1 MIKNLSEVWIG
12 DMYRPPSEAYSL
24 ILQVTVGCSHN
35 KCTFC
40 DMYKSKKFSIK
51 PIEQIKREIEYFR
64 KEVKYADRIFLAD
77 GDAMIIPTEKL
88 LEILAYIKE
97 IFPECKRISSYATHK
112 SIQLKTDEELK
123 KIRES
128 GISLLYIGLESGDD
142 KVLEKINKGVTAAEH
157 AALCRKAKKAGF
169 LLSVT
174 FIVGV
179 LGKKDWTDHAI
190 KTGELISEIEPDFVG
205 LLTLRVKEGTE
216 LHNEYLRGEF
226 QKADGIEISK
236 ETEKIIENINVKAPV
251 VFRTNHASNYLSL
264 GGTFPQDKE
273 RLLSEIKS
281 VLQRGTII
289 ERRYREL

>member
-1 MIKNLSEVWIG
+1 
-12 DMYRPPSEAYSL
+12 
-24 ILQVTVGCSHN
+24 
-35 KCTFC
+35 
-40 DMYKSKKFSIK
+40 
-51 PIEQIKREIEYFR
+51 
-64 KEVKYADRIFLAD
+64 
-77 GDAMIIPTEKL
+77 MIIPTEKL

-179 LGKKDWTDHAI
+179 LGKKDWTDHAV

-226 QKADGIEISK
+226 QKADGIEILK

-281 VLQRGTII
+281 VLERGTII